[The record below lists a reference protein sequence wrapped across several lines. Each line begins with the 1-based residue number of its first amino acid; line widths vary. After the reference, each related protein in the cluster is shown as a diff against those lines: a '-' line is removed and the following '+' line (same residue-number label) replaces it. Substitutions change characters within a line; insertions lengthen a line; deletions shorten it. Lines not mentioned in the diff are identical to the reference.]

1 MNIGALRSACRLRRC
16 VAPGQ
21 VCGLAKAVRPKFHKS
36 AKRRPGGMW
45 SPNSRGAVVLCPE
58 HKARRDRGPV
68 EKHALPAIR
77 HPQGGREH
85 IRHPLQHI
93 FGPGPSAASARRVR
107 LQGSLPRRQR
117 PGEPA

>member
-1 MNIGALRSACRLRRC
+1 M
-16 VAPGQ
+16 
-21 VCGLAKAVRPKFHKS
+21 
-36 AKRRPGGMW
+36 
-45 SPNSRGAVVLCPE
+45 LCPE

-107 LQGSLPRRQR
+107 LQGRASRVGKGRGSRPKRGAEGDPKAHTAARRSR
-117 PGEPA
+117 AAVCALKT